1 MSGAEDCS
9 LSITKESDS
18 LDPGGQSKMF
28 RHSRCPFSLT
38 DHNMWDTKSRFTAQS
53 TAWCGMATLSGTG
66 FQSRSSTSTCGL
78 RQNDP
83 GLRRQQS
90 LSHLAPE
97 GAAGPFPSSLWSE
110 LQATHGE
117 RSFRQSEMVQWLQDA
132 HEHLDTQL
140 DRLRTRD
147 AQLGYRITTAQL
159 SDMKH
164 KQLSEVMSNLKQERE
179 GTKSSEFEKSQQ
191 CRQSNEKVHTFEK
204 DWLQMR
210 TTLDRGSDDEPPERA
225 KIQQVEQNQILRQVQ
240 SSAETQKMLL
250 DQIEKLNQRLGD
262 RLQNHSEM
270 QEQLTEANNKISQT
284 CLEKAIL
291 STQVLK
297 LEDNIKDL
305 KAKLT
310 EALSNK
316 DELIQ
321 KSDQVLGLQLDRTQP
336 GSEGVELHDHAQ
348 PHSNK
353 QDKETVLMKEEPKAL
368 KEIKENLES
377 ELETI
382 KQRMEMLQC
391 ELQELTAERINTSK
405 HITDLEAD
413 KAQLIREKEELL
425 SKMNTECETKEKCC
439 QLSESMDLLQ
449 LDKQKLQD
457 QCLYLEAK
465 LLDKEKTFLLQEEE
479 YQKQHAVRVQ
489 TMEQLK
495 AMVSHW
501 TEKWQK
507 VALTLQTTQEE
518 LKDLKKNNSRNELQ
532 LEAGHL
538 ASEIEKLKEKSQ
550 KDKEQIDNLLQQN
563 ASMGKQLTDNKS
575 ESELLLRVEL
585 DACKQELELERSRS
599 QMLLQRCKDKGAE
612 AVQSQ
617 DKGTVTDLSNL
628 SLLWVPPAQLHSSQH
643 KSPQVLIQNSD
654 DQQLKKTLAKREKE
668 LQEKAEALKT
678 LEKLRETEK
687 TEAQIKISALE
698 LKLMKKATED
708 DQDPEGE
715 SKVSTIGSLRGQL
728 EGSRRRV
735 NQLQQEKILAV
746 QKLQTLK
753 QLYPV
758 KDENAMKDMK
768 DNSAYLETDQQRRA
782 VTEQLKNLFKEREE
796 KEKRKVDNTATA
808 AAAAQT
814 GASLTQDWTP
824 NPTVVRTAV
833 NRWNW
838 QPNSS
843 LTPVFEENEEDI
855 ELQGKEEGE
864 LEEEACAQE
873 SIHNQRDQ
881 MSAMSTEHISVK
893 AKHENLL
900 QALRFEQPLQVEQ
913 DETTAHVEVPNL
925 RDYSNKCDL
934 QQKPYFHYPDGIFL
948 AELVNIC
955 SPDEDEEEGGD
966 KLTVS

>member
-782 VTEQLKNLFKEREE
+782 VTEQ
-796 KEKRKVDNTATA
+796 
-808 AAAAQT
+808 
-814 GASLTQDWTP
+814 
-824 NPTVVRTAV
+824 TAV